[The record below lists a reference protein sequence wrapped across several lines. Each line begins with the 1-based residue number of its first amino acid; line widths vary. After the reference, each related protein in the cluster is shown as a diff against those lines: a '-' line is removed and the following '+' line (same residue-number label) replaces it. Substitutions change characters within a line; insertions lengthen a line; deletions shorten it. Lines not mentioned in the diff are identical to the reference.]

1 MAKIRVCLDAGHH
14 GLYNRSP
21 VIPAYYES
29 VAMWALHLMLK
40 EELEDYGIE
49 VTVTRAALNDDPSL
63 WDRGQASR
71 GHTLFV
77 SLHSNAC
84 GTESVDRPVVLAY
97 SEDDATAVDETSRDL
112 GYKLAKVIEVTMG
125 TSQPGNIALKK
136 ADWDRDG
143 NGRLDDEWY
152 GVLQASKKAG
162 VPGVLLEH
170 SFHTNTAATLWL
182 SDDTNLRTLAQAEAA
197 AIADYYGLKKEDS
210 DMPVYEKLADVP
222 KSYQPAIRK
231 LMEKKALLGYS
242 DPDPATLEDNIL
254 NLDET
259 YCRVMTTLDKLGKL
273 D

>member
-1 MAKIRVCLDAGHH
+1 MSEIKVCLDAGHS

-40 EELEDYGIE
+40 EELEAYGIE
-49 VTVTRAALNDDPSL
+49 VTVTRGALNDNPSL
-63 WDRGQASR
+63 WDRGQTGK

-84 GTESVDRPVVLAY
+84 STESVDRPVVLAY

-143 NGRLDDEWY
+143 NGRMDDEWY

-162 VPGVLLEH
+162 VAGMLLEH

-182 SDDTNLRTLAQAEAA
+182 LDDDNLRTLAQAEAT
-197 AIADYYGLKKEDS
+197 AIADYYGLKKEGS
-210 DMPVYEKLADVP
+210 DMPVYEKLGDVP
-222 KSYQPAIRK
+222 NSYQPAIRK
-231 LMEKKALLGYS
+231 LMEKGGLSGYS
-242 DPDPATLEDNIL
+242 DPDPASLEDNII
-254 NLDET
+254 NVDET
-259 YCRVMTTLDKLGKL
+259 FCRVMTALDRMGKL